1 MATTERRRLLRQA
14 LATAAAALAPML
26 LGSARAQ
33 GPRTPMQVWKSP
45 SCGCCAEWVKIV
57 EAAGFAVTVHDVG
70 NTAARQRLKVPM
82 ALGSCHTAL
91 VAGYAV
97 EGHVPPA
104 DIRRLLAERPRA
116 VGRAV
121 PGRPIGCNRSKAAV
135 CAAPSQPP
143 CPANRP
149 TSRAASASDFAFIS
163 PITAPRPEDRHN
175 HCFPPPAPALAR
187 RFSQCALPP

>member
-1 MATTERRRLLRQA
+1 
-14 LATAAAALAPML
+14 
-26 LGSARAQ
+26 
-33 GPRTPMQVWKSP
+33 MQVWKSP

-116 VGRAV
+116 VGLAV
-121 PGRPIGCNRSKAAV
+121 PGMPIGSPGMDGPEYGGQRDRYDVRLLLPDGSTQV
-135 CAAPSQPP
+135 F
-143 CPANRP
+143 
-149 TSRAASASDFAFIS
+149 SR
-163 PITAPRPEDRHN
+163 HG
-175 HCFPPPAPALAR
+175 
-187 RFSQCALPP
+187 